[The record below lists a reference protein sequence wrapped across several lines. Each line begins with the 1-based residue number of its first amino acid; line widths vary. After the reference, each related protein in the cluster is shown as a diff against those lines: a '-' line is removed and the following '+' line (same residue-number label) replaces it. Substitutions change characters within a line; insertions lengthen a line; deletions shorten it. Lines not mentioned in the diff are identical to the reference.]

1 MLSPDL
7 LYNPAFPR
15 SNAYD
20 AGFVLDGN
28 MGPHPL
34 WLAEWLLEAL
44 ERDPDALG
52 PEARVLDLGSGM
64 ATSSVFWA
72 RETGAHVYAAD
83 LWTSVDDVWR
93 RIEQAGQATRVTPIK
108 AEAHALPFAQGFF
121 DAIVS
126 VDSYTYYGADLMYLF
141 YLARFL
147 RPGGRVA
154 IAIPC
159 LVADF
164 EGGRVPAHLLAPQ
177 ENGAVFWEPE
187 CISFRTPA
195 WWRSVFEGCPGVEDV
210 RVDTMPEGWRHWR
223 DYERAAAAAGKNPF
237 PSVAETLD
245 RDQGRTLGFV
255 RILARRTT
263 RSAVNLYDPDL
274 AGKVL
279 GR

>member
-1 MLSPDL
+1 MVSPDL
-7 LYNPAFPR
+7 LQNPAFPL

-20 AGFVLDGN
+20 ADFVLEGN

-34 WLAEWLLEAL
+34 WLAEWLLAEL
-44 ERDPDALG
+44 QLG
-52 PEARVLDLGSGM
+52 PDDRVLDLGSGM

-72 RETGAHVYAAD
+72 RETGARVYATD
-83 LWTSVDDVWR
+83 LWTSVDDNWR
-93 RIEQAGQATRVTPIK
+93 RIEQAGQAARVTPIK

-147 RPGGRVA
+147 RPGGRIAVA
-154 IAIPC
+154 IPG
-159 LVADF
+159 LLRDF
-164 EGGRVPAHLLAPQ
+164 EDGRVPEHLLAPQ
-177 ENGAVFWEPE
+177 ANGSVFWEPE

-195 WWRSVFEGCPGVEDV
+195 WWRAVFEGCPSVEDV
-210 RVDTMPEGWRHWR
+210 RVDTLQDGWRHWR
-223 DYERAAAAAGKNPF
+223 DYERAAEAAGKNPF

-245 RDQGRTLGFV
+245 RDQGRYLGFV
-255 RILARRTT
+255 RIIARRS
-263 RSAVNLYDPDL
+263 RSTGVNLYDADL
-274 AGKVL
+274 AAKVL